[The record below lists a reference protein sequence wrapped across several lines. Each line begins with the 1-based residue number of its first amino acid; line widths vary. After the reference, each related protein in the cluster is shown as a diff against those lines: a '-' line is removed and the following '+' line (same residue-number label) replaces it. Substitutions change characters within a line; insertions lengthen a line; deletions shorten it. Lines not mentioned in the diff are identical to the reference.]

1 MTLIRRRYESSFQNS
16 SNNFVQ
22 GPVASV
28 VSHIHFETRRDR
40 PKVFKIT
47 RELIRA
53 ARKRNQVP
61 ANVKSTLGIDLA
73 DLSPLAT
80 ATAFVS
86 SNDVVAD
93 PRFPLRDLASV
104 APHLKLIH
112 ITGAGIEPLLPL
124 NWLPK
129 GVALTNNS
137 GVHVQ
142 KTAEFAA
149 MAMLMLNARM
159 PQIVTNQRSSNWS
172 QIFTPSIKGK
182 TIVIIGL
189 GDMGGTA
196 AREAKQLGLRVIGI
210 RRRARSHR
218 YADEVFELRHLRR
231 ALRQA
236 DFIFVAAPLTPASQH
251 LLDKDLLSSVK
262 AGAGL
267 INVGRAGVVDYGAV
281 RAALKSGALSG
292 AILDV
297 FEREPL
303 PSSSP
308 LWRTPNLI
316 LTPHCS
322 SDDLD
327 RYMPLTLDL
336 VFENLSRVM
345 AGRPLKNRVNPRRG
359 Y

>member
-1 MTLIRRRYESSFQNS
+1 MA
-16 SNNFVQ
+16 V
-22 GPVASV
+22 PHV
-28 VSHIHFETRRDR
+28 HFETRHDR
-40 PKVFKIT
+40 PSVFMIT
-47 RELIRA
+47 RELIGA
-53 ARKRNQVP
+53 ARRRNNVP
-61 ANVKSTLGIDLA
+61 RTVKSTLGTDLKNLA
-73 DLSPLAT
+73 PLST

-86 SNDVVAD
+86 SNDVVTD

-124 NWLPK
+124 DWLPK

-137 GVHVQ
+137 GVHMQ

-149 MAMLMLNARM
+149 MALLMLNARM
-159 PQIVTNQRSSNWS
+159 PQIVANQSKSRWA
-172 QIFTPSIKGK
+172 QIFTPSISGR
-182 TIVIIGL
+182 TVVIIGL
-189 GDMGGTA
+189 GDMGGAA
-196 AREAKQLGLRVIGI
+196 AREAKRMGLKVIGI
-210 RRRARSHR
+210 RRRAKPHR
-218 YADEVFELRHLRR
+218 YADDVFETRHLGR

-236 DFIFVAAPLTPASQH
+236 DFIFVAAPLTPASRH
-251 LLDKDLLSSVK
+251 LLGKKMLGCAK
-262 AGAGL
+262 PGAGL
-267 INVGRAGVVDYGAV
+267 INVGRAGVVDYDAL

-297 FEREPL
+297 FDPEPL

-308 LWRTPNLI
+308 LWRTPNLV
-316 LTPHCS
+316 LMPHCS

-336 VFENLSRVM
+336 VFDNLQRVTRK
-345 AGRPLKNRVNPRRG
+345 RPLRNRVDPKRG

>member
-1 MTLIRRRYESSFQNS
+1 
-16 SNNFVQ
+16 V
-22 GPVASV
+22 VVSV
-28 VSHIHFETRRDR
+28 VSHIHFETRHDR
-40 PKVFKIT
+40 PKVFQIT
-47 RELIRA
+47 RELVNA
-53 ARKRNQVP
+53 ARRRNQVP
-61 ANVKSTLGIDLA
+61 ANVKSTLGTDLA

-86 SNDVVAD
+86 SNDVVTD
-93 PRFPLRDLASV
+93 PRFPLRDLAST
-104 APHLKLIH
+104 APHLELIH

-124 NWLPK
+124 DWLPK

-137 GVHVQ
+137 GVHAQ

-149 MAMLMLNARM
+149 MAILMLNARM

-189 GDMGGTA
+189 GDMGGAA
-196 AREAKQLGLRVIGI
+196 ARAAKRLGLRVIGI

-218 YADEVFELRHLRR
+218 YADEVFDLRGLRQ
-231 ALRQA
+231 ALGQA
-236 DFIFVAAPLTPASQH
+236 DFILVAAPLTPMSRR
-251 LLDKDLLSSVK
+251 LIDKKTLSSVK

-267 INVGRAGVVDYGAV
+267 INVGRAGVVDYDALRV
-281 RAALKSGALSG
+281 ALKSGALSG

-297 FEREPL
+297 FEQEPL
-303 PSSSP
+303 PAASP

-322 SDDLD
+322 SDDHD

-336 VFENLSRVM
+336 VFENLRRLM
-345 AGRPLKNRVNPRRG
+345 EGRPLKNRVNPRRG

>member
-1 MTLIRRRYESSFQNS
+1 L
-16 SNNFVQ
+16 V
-22 GPVASV
+22 P
-28 VSHIHFETRRDR
+28 HIHFESRHDR
-40 PKVFKIT
+40 PRVFKIT
-47 RELIRA
+47 GALIAA
-53 ARKRNQVP
+53 ARKRNKVP
-61 ANVKSTLGIDLA
+61 TGIKSTLGNDLE

-86 SNDVVAD
+86 SNDVVTD
-93 PRFPLRDLASV
+93 PRFPLRELARA

-124 NWLPK
+124 DWLPK

-137 GVHVQ
+137 GVHVR

-149 MAMLMLNARM
+149 MALLMLNARM
-159 PQIVTNQRSSNWS
+159 PQLVTNQGRSRWA
-172 QIFTPSIKGK
+172 QIFTPSIAGK
-182 TIVIIGL
+182 TVVVIGL

-196 AREAKQLGLRVIGI
+196 AREAKRLGLRVIGV
-210 RRRARSHR
+210 RRRARPHR
-218 YADEVFELRHLRR
+218 YADEIFELRHLRP

-236 DFIFVAAPLTPASQH
+236 DFIFIAAPLTPASRH
-251 LLDKDLLSSVK
+251 LLGKDMLASAK

-267 INVGRAGVVDYGAV
+267 INVGRAGVVDYDAL

-297 FEREPL
+297 FEEEPL
-303 PSSSP
+303 RPSSP
-308 LWRTPNLI
+308 LWKTPNLI
-316 LTPHCS
+316 LMPHCS
-322 SDDLD
+322 SDDSD

-336 VFENLSRVM
+336 AFDNLRRLL
-345 AGRPLKNRVNPRRG
+345 ADRPLRNRVDPRRG

>member
-1 MTLIRRRYESSFQNS
+1 
-16 SNNFVQ
+16 
-22 GPVASV
+22 V
-28 VSHIHFETRRDR
+28 VLHIHFETRLDR

-47 RELIRA
+47 RQLVSA
-53 ARKRNQVP
+53 ARERNKVP
-61 ANVKSTLGIDLA
+61 SDVKSTLGSDLA
-73 DLSPLAT
+73 DLSSLGT
-80 ATAFVS
+80 ATVFVS
-86 SNDVVAD
+86 SNDVLTD
-93 PRFPLRDLASV
+93 PRFPLRDLQSV

-112 ITGAGIEPLLPL
+112 ITGAGIEPVLPL
-124 NWLPK
+124 DWLPK

-142 KTAEFAA
+142 KTAEFAT
-149 MAMLMLNARM
+149 MALLMLNAHM

-196 AREAKQLGLRVIGI
+196 AREAKRLGLRVIGI
-210 RRRARSHR
+210 RRCARSHR
-218 YADEVFELRHLRR
+218 YADEVFELRDLHQ

-236 DFIFVAAPLTPASQH
+236 DFIFVAAPLTPASRH
-251 LLDKDLLSSVK
+251 LLDKRILSSVK
-262 AGAGL
+262 AGAGV
-267 INVGRAGVVDYGAV
+267 INVGRAGVVDYDALCM
-281 RAALKSGALSG
+281 ALKSGALSG

-297 FEREPL
+297 FEQEPL
-303 PSSSP
+303 PASSP

-316 LTPHCS
+316 VTPHCS
-322 SDDLD
+322 SDDFD

-336 VFENLSRVM
+336 VFENVSRLV
-345 AGRPLKNRVNPRRG
+345 AGRSLKNRVIPSRG

>member
-1 MTLIRRRYESSFQNS
+1 
-16 SNNFVQ
+16 V
-22 GPVASV
+22 VA
-28 VSHIHFETRRDR
+28 HIHFETKQDR
-40 PKVFKIT
+40 PTVFKIT
-47 RELIRA
+47 RELIKA

-61 ANVKSTLGIDLA
+61 ASVKSTLGSDLA

-80 ATAFVS
+80 ATVFVS
-86 SNDVVAD
+86 SNDVVTD
-93 PRFPLRDLASV
+93 PRFPLRDLQYV
-104 APHLKLIH
+104 APDLELIH

-124 NWLPK
+124 DWLPK

-142 KTAEFAA
+142 KTGEFAA
-149 MAMLMLNARM
+149 LAMLMLNARM
-159 PQIVTNQRSSNWS
+159 PEIVTNQRSSNWS
-172 QIFTPSIKGK
+172 QIFTPSIRGK

-196 AREAKQLGLRVIGI
+196 AREAKRLGLRVIGI

-218 YADEVFELRHLRR
+218 YTDEVFDLRDLRQ

-236 DFIFVAAPLTPASQH
+236 DFIFVAAPLTPASRH
-251 LLDKDLLSSVK
+251 LLDKSMLSSVK

-267 INVGRAGVVDYGAV
+267 INVGRAGVVDYDAL
-281 RAALKSGALSG
+281 RIALKSGALSG

-297 FEREPL
+297 FEQEPV

-316 LTPHCS
+316 LMPHCS

-336 VFENLSRVM
+336 VFENVCRLM
-345 AGRPLKNRVNPRRG
+345 AGRALKNRVNRRRG